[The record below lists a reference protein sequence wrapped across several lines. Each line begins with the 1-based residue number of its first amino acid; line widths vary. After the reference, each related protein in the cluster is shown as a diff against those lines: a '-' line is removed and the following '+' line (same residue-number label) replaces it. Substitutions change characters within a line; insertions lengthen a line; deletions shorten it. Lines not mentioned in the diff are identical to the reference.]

1 MLLGGILQVI
11 QILLTVLWWIILIQA
26 ILSWLIAF
34 NVVNTHNEFV
44 RQVYQA
50 TNYMTEPLYRPIRR
64 IMPDFGALDF
74 SPMVVLL
81 IVYILMNVVL
91 PRLAMSAGA
100 I

>member
-1 MLLGGILQVI
+1 MLLGGVIQIL

-26 ILSWLIAF
+26 VLSWLIAF

-91 PRLAMSAGA
+91 PRLAASAGA